1 MIRNYIRTAIRNIA
15 RFKLH
20 SFINIG
26 GLAMGISIFTLII
39 IYVVS
44 ELTYNKYHENYDK
57 IYQVSVFDDLSTAAS
72 LGYAMKEKF
81 PEINHM
87 VRIDQH
93 YGGGKNAYLKQL
105 NSNKLVEFKDI
116 IYADHEFFNMFSV
129 QPIAGDLTKALV
141 DPYSLVLTESSSMKL
156 FGSTD
161 VVNKTIGFVS
171 SEGRLKCNFTITAV
185 IADSPENSSIKYSA
199 IASLITLND
208 IKPGGIEVDQDFY
221 NWGYLTFIILHDK
234 IEVNEFVKKARAEFV
249 NFICEK
255 ENIDPKSE
263 EVNEITMEMVPL
275 SDVPFYGNNKLQF
288 IYLIILIGAIIII
301 VALINFINLSLAK
314 SSLRSKEIGLRK
326 AAGASRKNI
335 IQQFI
340 GEAIVLV
347 LIAVLISIIFTEI
360 IKPFFNAMVGK
371 ELSIGYI
378 DKPQIF
384 LIFIAGAIVI
394 GVLSGFYPAI
404 ILSRFNPIKTLKNEV
419 TLGKKGNIF
428 KQSLS
433 IFQITI
439 SLVLIIGVI
448 IISKQIN
455 FMKTKDLG
463 FDNSNII
470 YFRSNDEI
478 NEKYDLFKERL
489 LQNSDIIHVTRAGN
503 EFGDGFHITMSE
515 EINGVKKTFQAMVAE
530 PDFAETIGLQ
540 IVKGRN
546 YEWDRASDLGA
557 MIINETAAKEF
568 GADSVI
574 GLKMEMFNDH
584 QEVIGIYKD
593 VHTESFHQKIKPSVI
608 MNYTMMLHRVIIK
621 INGHNKK
628 ESIKLIEKAWNDINP
643 DVPFQ
648 YNFLDD
654 KYDKLY
660 KTEEKFGMVIKFS
673 ALFSI
678 LIACLGLFGMIS
690 FTSEIRK
697 KEIGV
702 RKANGASAVNILI
715 LLNKGIIKWV
725 GIATIF
731 ASPIA
736 YWAADRWLQNFAYRT
751 SISFGVFIFA
761 VFIVLSIALLSVSI
775 VVLKAAKTNPADW
788 LRYE

>member
-1 MIRNYIRTAIRNIA
+1 MIGNYIRTAIRNIA

-26 GLAMGISIFTLII
+26 GLAIGISIFTLII
-39 IYVVS
+39 IYAVS
-44 ELTYNKYHENYDK
+44 ELTYNKYHDNYDK
-57 IYQVSVFDDLSTAAS
+57 IYQISVNNDLATTAH
-72 LGYAMKEKF
+72 LGYMLKEKF
-81 PEINHM
+81 PEIKYL
-87 VRIDQH
+87 VRTDMS
-93 YGGGKNAYLKQL
+93 YGGGEKAYLKL
-105 NSNKLVEFKDI
+105 LDSDNNIEFENI
-116 IYADHEFFNMFSV
+116 IYAVPDFFNMFSIDV
-129 QPIAGDLTKALV
+129 IAGDISKALTN
-141 DPYSLVLTESSSMKL
+141 PYTIVLTESSAMKL

-161 VVNKTIGFVS
+161 VVNTTIGFIS
-171 SEGRLKCNFTITAV
+171 GEGKLRHNLTITAI
-185 IADSPENSSIKYSA
+185 IADAPKNSSIKYSG
-199 IASLITLND
+199 ITSFITLNS
-208 IKPGGIEVDQDFY
+208 IKPGGVEVDQDYF
-221 NWGYLTFIILHDK
+221 NWGYNTYIMLNDK
-234 IEVNEFVKKARAEFV
+234 VDVENFSKKARTEFV
-249 NFICEK
+249 NFLCVKYE
-255 ENIDPKSE
+255 IDPTSDDA
-263 EVNEITMEMVPL
+263 NEFEMEMVPL
-275 SDVPFYGNNKLQF
+275 GDVPFYKNNKLQF
-288 IYLIILIGAIIII
+288 LYLIILIGIIII
-301 VALINFINLSLAK
+301 IIAIINFINLSLAK
-314 SSLRSKEIGLRK
+314 SSMRSKEIGLRK
-326 AAGASRKNI
+326 VAGSSRKNLI
-335 IQQFI
+335 VQFI

-347 LIAVLISIIFTEI
+347 LIAVIASLILTEI
-360 IKPFFNAMVGK
+360 IKPFFNTIVGK

-378 DKPQIF
+378 DKPQIL
-384 LIFIAGAIVI
+384 LIFLAGTVVI
-394 GVLSGFYPAI
+394 GVLAGFYPAI
-404 ILSRFNPIKTLKNEV
+404 ILSRFNPIKTLNNEV
-419 TLGKKGNIF
+419 TSGKKGNIF

-515 EINGVKKTFQAMVAE
+515 EINGVKKTFQAMEAE

-568 GADSVI
+568 GVDSAI
-574 GLKMEMFNDH
+574 GLKMGMFNHH

-593 VHTESFHQKIKPSVI
+593 VHTESFHQEIKPCVI
-608 MNYTMMLHRVIIK
+608 MNYKMMLHRVIIK
-621 INGHNKK
+621 ISGRNKK
-628 ESIKLIEKAWNDINP
+628 ESIKLVEKVWKEINP

-690 FTSEIRK
+690 FTSERRK
-697 KEIGV
+697 KEIGI

-715 LLNKGIIKWV
+715 LLNKGIVKWV
-725 GIATIF
+725 GIATII

-736 YWAADRWLQNFAYRT
+736 YYAADRWLQNFAYRT
-751 SISFGVFIFA
+751 SINFGVFIFA
-761 VFIVLSIALLSVSI
+761 VFIVLSIALLSVGF
-775 VVLKAAKTNPADW
+775 VVLKAAKTNPVDW